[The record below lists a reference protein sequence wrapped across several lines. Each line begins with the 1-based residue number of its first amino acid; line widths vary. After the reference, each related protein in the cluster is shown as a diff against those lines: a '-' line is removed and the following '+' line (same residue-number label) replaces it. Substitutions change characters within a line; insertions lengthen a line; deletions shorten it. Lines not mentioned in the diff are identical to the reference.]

1 MRAEGYQAHA
11 VPLDVSQPESIAA
24 FEAAAVEAAGPPH
37 LLVNNAG
44 VGVFRDIDLMDPAIF
59 EQQIAVGLRG
69 PWYMMRAV
77 VPHMKRLGGGQIVN
91 VSSIAGRSAFKR
103 GSAYCAA
110 KAGLNMMSEALMLE
124 LREFGIKVTVV
135 APGSVDTGFH
145 RIALPNQNQR
155 DTDWMLEPE
164 NIADAIVHLVSMPA
178 GVLPN
183 YYEIRPLE
191 TGPK

>member
-1 MRAEGYQAHA
+1 M
-11 VPLDVSQPESIAA
+11 PLDVSQPESIAA
-24 FEAAAVEAAGPPH
+24 FEAAAVELAGPPN
-37 LLVNNAG
+37 LLINNAG
-44 VGVFRDIDLMDPAIF
+44 VGVFRDIEAMDPATF

-69 PWYMMRAV
+69 PWYMMRAA
-77 VPHMKRLGGGQIVN
+77 VPHMKRFGSGHIVN
-91 VSSIAGRSAFKR
+91 VTSIAGRVGFKR

-155 DTDWMLEPE
+155 NTDWMLEPE
-164 NIADAIVHLVSMPA
+164 TVADAIVHLVTMPPGA
-178 GVLPN
+178 LPS

-191 TGPK
+191 TGP